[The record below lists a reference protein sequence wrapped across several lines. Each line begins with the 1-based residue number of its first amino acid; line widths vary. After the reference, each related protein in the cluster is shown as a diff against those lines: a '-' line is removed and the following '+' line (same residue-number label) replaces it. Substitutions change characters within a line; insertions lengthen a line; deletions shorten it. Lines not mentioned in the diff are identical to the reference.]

1 MSSKD
6 EEKIQ
11 ESENS
16 IEILN
21 QSDLLMKKK
30 RKRSSDESDESDKSD
45 KSGESEIKNSD
56 LHEQKN
62 SIVINDAFN
71 LTEEEKLK
79 CKFVKLY

>member
-30 RKRSSDESDESDKSD
+30 RKRSSDESDESDE
-45 KSGESEIKNSD
+45 SGESEIKNSD

>member
-6 EEKIQ
+6 EEKIHK
-11 ESENS
+11 SENS

-21 QSDLLMKKK
+21 QSDLLTKKK
-30 RKRSSDESDESDKSD
+30 RKRSSDESD
-45 KSGESEIKNSD
+45 GLEIKNTD

-62 SIVINDAFN
+62 LIVINDAFN

-79 CKFVKLY
+79 CKFVKYILINILT

>member
-1 MSSKD
+1 MNSKN
-6 EEKIQ
+6 EEKLH
-11 ESENS
+11 EGENS
-16 IEILN
+16 IEILK

-30 RKRSSDESDESDKSD
+30 RKRSSDESDES
-45 KSGESEIKNSD
+45 ENSD